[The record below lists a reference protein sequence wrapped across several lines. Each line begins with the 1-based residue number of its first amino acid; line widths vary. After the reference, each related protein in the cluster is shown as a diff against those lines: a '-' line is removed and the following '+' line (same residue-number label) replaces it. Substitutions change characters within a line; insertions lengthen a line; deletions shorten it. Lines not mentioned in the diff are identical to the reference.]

1 MRNVP
6 PRNLIDVDDVSPSEL
21 IELLDRATAFNQTA
35 PPRDLLTGVPV
46 LNLFFESSTR
56 TATSFTLA
64 EQRVGADVI
73 SFAPGASSLGKG
85 ETIADTAITL
95 RAIGVRVI
103 VVRHP
108 ESGFPRR
115 LAESFDGH
123 VINAGDGTHA
133 HPTQALLDLMTLRD
147 HAGRLEGLRVAI
159 VGDILH
165 SRVARSNIVGM
176 RMLGVE
182 VTLVGPRTLLPDSF
196 AREGVRIERDLDA
209 VLPHIDAIMMLRI
222 QRERITSGLLPS
234 LDDYTRRFQ
243 LNRARLARLPQ
254 EAVILHP
261 GPYNRGIELTDDVLN
276 DSRSRYVAQV
286 HNGVFVRMAVLEF
299 LVKSAAVPA

>member
-1 MRNVP
+1 MA
-6 PRNLIDVDDVSPSEL
+6 PRSLIDVDDVSPGEL
-21 IELLDRATAFNQTA
+21 IELLDRATAFNHTA
-35 PPRDLLTGVPV
+35 PPRDLLAGVPV
-46 LNLFFESSTR
+46 LNLFFEASTR

-115 LAESFDGH
+115 LAEAFDGH
-123 VINAGDGTHA
+123 IINAGDGTHA
-133 HPTQALLDLMTLRD
+133 HPTQALLDLMTLRHD
-147 HAGRLEGLRVAI
+147 AGRLEGLRVAI

-176 RMLGVE
+176 RMLGVD

-196 AREGVRIERDLDA
+196 EAPGVHIERDLDA
-209 VLPHIDAIMMLRI
+209 VLPHVDAVMMLRI
-222 QRERITSGLLPS
+222 QRERIVSGLLPS
-234 LDDYTRRFQ
+234 LDDYIRRFQ
-243 LNRARLARLPQ
+243 LNRTRLARLSGS
-254 EAVILHP
+254 AVILHP
-261 GPYNRGIELTDDVLN
+261 GPYNRGVELTDDVLA
-276 DSRSRYVAQV
+276 DPRSRYVAQV
-286 HNGVFVRMAVLEF
+286 HNGVYVRMAVLDF
-299 LVKSAAVPA
+299 LIRSAAVAA

>member
-1 MRNVP
+1 VP
-6 PRNLIDVDDVSPSEL
+6 ARNLIDVDDVSPAEL
-21 IELLDRATAFNQTA
+21 VEMLDRAAAFSKA
-35 PPRDLLTGVPV
+35 SPKRELLAGIPV

-95 RAIGVRVI
+95 HAIGVRII

-115 LAESFDGH
+115 LAEAFDGH
-123 VINAGDGTHA
+123 IINAGDGTHA
-133 HPTQALLDLMTLRD
+133 HPTQALLDLMTLRNEFGSF
-147 HAGRLEGLRVAI
+147 AGLKVAI

-176 RMLGVE
+176 RMLGID

-196 AREGVRIERDLDA
+196 AADGVHIERDLDA
-209 VLPHIDAIMMLRI
+209 VLPRMNAVMMLRI
-222 QRERITSGLLPS
+222 QRERIVSGLLPS
-234 LDDYTRRFQ
+234 LDDYTRGFQ
-243 LNRARLARLPQ
+243 LNRDRLRRLADD
-254 EAVILHP
+254 AVILHP
-261 GPYNRGIELTDDVLN
+261 GPYNRGVELTDDVLE
-276 DSRSRYVAQV
+276 DRRSRYVVQV
-286 HNGVFVRMAVLEF
+286 HNGVYVRMAVLSF
-299 LVKSAAVPA
+299 LIDGPAAA

>member
-1 MRNVP
+1 VP
-6 PRNLIDVDDVSPSEL
+6 PRNLIDVDDVSASEL
-21 IELLDRATAFNQTA
+21 IALIDRATAFNQTA
-35 PPRDLLTGVPV
+35 PPRDLLAGVPV

-103 VVRHP
+103 VVRHS

-176 RMLGVE
+176 RMLGVD
-182 VTLVGPRTLLPDSF
+182 VTLVGPRTLLPDAF
-196 AREGVRIERDLDA
+196 AAEGVRIERDLDA
-209 VLPHIDAIMMLRI
+209 VLPQVDAIMMLRI
-222 QRERITSGLLPS
+222 QRERIVSGLLPS
-234 LDDYTRRFQ
+234 LDDYIRRFQ
-243 LNRARLARLPQ
+243 LNPPRLARLSKD
-254 EAVILHP
+254 AIILHP
-261 GPYNRGIELTDDVLN
+261 GPYNRGVELTDEVL
-276 DSRSRYVAQV
+276 DDPRSRYVIQV

-299 LVKSAAVPA
+299 LINSASVPA

>member
-1 MRNVP
+1 
-6 PRNLIDVDDVSPSEL
+6 LIDVDDVSPSEL

-35 PPRDLLTGVPV
+35 PRRDLLAGVPV

-95 RAIGVRVI
+95 HAIGVRVI

-176 RMLGVE
+176 RMLGIQ

-196 AREGVRIERDLDA
+196 ESEGVRIERDLDE
-209 VLPHIDAIMMLRI
+209 VLPHVDAIMMLRI
-222 QRERITSGLLPS
+222 QRERIVSGLLPS

-243 LNRARLARLPQ
+243 LNRTRLARLSRD
-254 EAVILHP
+254 AVILHP
-261 GPYNRGIELTDDVLN
+261 GPYNRGVELTDDVL
-276 DSRSRYVAQV
+276 DDPRSRYVVQV

-299 LVKSAAVPA
+299 LVNDARVTA

>member
-1 MRNVP
+1 MP

-35 PPRDLLTGVPV
+35 PRRDLLAGVPV

-115 LAESFDGH
+115 LAEAFDGH

-196 AREGVRIERDLDA
+196 EREGVRIERDLDE

-222 QRERITSGLLPS
+222 QRERIVSGLLPS

-243 LNRARLARLPQ
+243 LNRTRLARLSCD
-254 EAVILHP
+254 AVILHP
-261 GPYNRGIELTDDVLN
+261 GPYNRGVELTDEVL
-276 DSRSRYVAQV
+276 DDPRSRYVMQV

-299 LVKSAAVPA
+299 LINSAQVPA